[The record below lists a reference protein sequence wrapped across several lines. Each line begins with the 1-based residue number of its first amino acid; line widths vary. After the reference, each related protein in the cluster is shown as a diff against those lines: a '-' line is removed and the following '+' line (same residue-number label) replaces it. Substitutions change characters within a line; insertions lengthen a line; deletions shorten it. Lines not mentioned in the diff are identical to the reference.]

1 MKEINREL
9 SFLFPQ
15 VFVAILRALGLLTR
29 LVYSLQ
35 VRYYFL
41 LEKIILHSFCAEKL
55 FSLHWNNYVKG
66 LT

>member
-35 VRYYFL
+35 VRC
-41 LEKIILHSFCAEKL
+41 FCWKKL
-55 FSLHWNNYVKG
+55 SSIVFVLKNCFSLHWNNYVKG